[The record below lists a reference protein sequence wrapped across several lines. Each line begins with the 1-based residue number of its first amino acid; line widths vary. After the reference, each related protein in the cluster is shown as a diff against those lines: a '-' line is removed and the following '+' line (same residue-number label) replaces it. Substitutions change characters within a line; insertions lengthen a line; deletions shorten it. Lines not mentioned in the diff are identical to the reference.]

1 MWWKKNKWK
10 VLVPVLILVLL
21 AGAFWYGGGAPGTRG
36 WPAGDSSA
44 TAEQPVKPA
53 EVPHAHRDPPPSD
66 KTPAEQPEAD
76 AKTDET
82 PQNGI
87 EDRPGGTTGGMTAQE
102 KLDAAAQIADGSSAG
117 AQQGDTQYSEQQGM
131 TIDPG
136 TGKDEHG
143 TDSVPEG
150 RPVPAEPGEATVAD
164 EAHTC
169 TISISCASVLDN
181 MDWLDADKTGL
192 IPSDGWLLKPT
203 SVTFYEGE
211 SAFNV
216 LQRTCKQQGFHMVF
230 ENSPVYNSAYIEG
243 IGNLYEFDCG
253 ELSGWMYKVND
264 WFPNY
269 GCSRYQLHEGDN
281 VSWLYTCD
289 MGVDIGG
296 YYAAAS

>member
-10 VLVPVLILVLL
+10 VVAPVLILVLL

-36 WPAGDSSA
+36 WSAGDSSA
-44 TAEQPVKPA
+44 PAEQPVKPA

-66 KTPAEQPEAD
+66 KTQAEQPETD

-82 PQNGI
+82 PQSGI
-87 EDRPGGTTGGMTAQE
+87 ENRPGGTIGGMTAQE

-143 TDSVPEG
+143 TDPVPEG
-150 RPVPAEPGEATVAD
+150 EPVPVEPGETTITD

-192 IPSDGWLLKPT
+192 IPSDGWLLKLT

-216 LQRTCKQQGFHMVF
+216 LQRTCKQQGIHMEF